1 MGQCKRLS
9 YPSPLLPLL
18 QQANLAK
25 EIMTAMAPHEDPQ
38 ADPNADVAEMPY
50 EEARDELAKLVDKM
64 QSGQLPLDLTVHLWE
79 RGEALASRCEALLL
93 AATERVQ
100 GTVTDA
106 DSPKDD
112 EPF

>member
-1 MGQCKRLS
+1 
-9 YPSPLLPLL
+9 
-18 QQANLAK
+18 
-25 EIMTAMAPHEDPQ
+25 MAPNEDLN

-64 QSGQLPLDLTVHLWE
+64 QSGELPLDLTVHLWE
-79 RGEALASRCEALLL
+79 RGEALANRCEALLL

-100 GTVTDA
+100 GTIA
-106 DSPKDD
+106 DEADEDD

>member
-1 MGQCKRLS
+1 
-9 YPSPLLPLL
+9 
-18 QQANLAK
+18 
-25 EIMTAMAPHEDPQ
+25 MAPNE
-38 ADPNADVAEMPY
+38 DPNADVAEMPY

-79 RGEALASRCEALLL
+79 RGEALANRCESLLL

-100 GTVTDA
+100 GTVSEDDT
-106 DSPKDD
+106 DD